1 MKSFKSFGFKKNVSQ
16 PMVVFGAAIVL
27 AVVLAVIGFSHAS
40 ASGET
45 MVDQGKPG
53 LYGPWPV
60 LPEVSNVTTGYACG
74 ANDSGCSLVSDAGLP
89 KPITPANPEPVT
101 VVGSVSLTV
110 RDGGPQSTTE
120 TSLVLGPPL
129 GWTPMCHTAG
139 DGGLITIAPNTK
151 YIVCSSDINGSGVT
165 FAVGSAAVYGS
176 NGVTFPP
183 NSCFAWLSPP
193 SPDGGP
199 YVTCAA
205 QAESTSAPVGPS
217 FVLYLDQR

>member
-1 MKSFKSFGFKKNVSQ
+1 MKRIGFKKNVSR
-16 PMVVFGAAIVL
+16 PMVVFGGGIIL
-27 AVVLAVIGFSHAS
+27 ATVLAVIGFSHAS

-53 LYGPWPV
+53 MYGPWPV
-60 LPEVSNVTTGYACG
+60 LPEVSNVTCG
-74 ANDSGCSLVSDAGLP
+74 TKWTAGADAGVQVCDAGVP
-89 KPITPANPEPVT
+89 APITPANPVSVT
-101 VVGSVSLTV
+101 GSVTLTV
-110 RDGGPQSTTE
+110 RDAGPQSTTE

-139 DGGLITIAPNTK
+139 DGGLITISPNTK

-183 NSCFAWLSPP
+183 NTCFAWLSPP

-205 QAESTSAPVGPS
+205 QAESTSAPIGPS
-217 FVLYLDQR
+217 FVMYLDMR